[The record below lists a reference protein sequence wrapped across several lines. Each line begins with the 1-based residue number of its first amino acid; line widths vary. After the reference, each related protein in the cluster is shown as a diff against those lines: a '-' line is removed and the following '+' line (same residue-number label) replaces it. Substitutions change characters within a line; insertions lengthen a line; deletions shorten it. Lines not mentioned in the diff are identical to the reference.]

1 MTKQQKSI
9 VRKKQRRKATK
20 RHKAA
25 KRRKTTKAR
34 QSYPH
39 DSFFKKIFK
48 RPEYCRALMKVILAH
63 RFYAL
68 FNWALLKIHESVS
81 TGSKGEERRADIVVE
96 VPMLNENFNVMI
108 TIILEHKSYR
118 DNNAIVQMLGY
129 YNEVA
134 QETGGIIL
142 PIIITCCKDKKASIP
157 SDYLSWALQ
166 KQGATL
172 LFF

>member
-1 MTKQQKSI
+1 MTKQQKRI
-9 VRKKQRRKATK
+9 VRKKQRRKVTK
-20 RHKAA
+20 RDKAA
-25 KRRKTTKAR
+25 KRRKATKTSQA
-34 QSYPH
+34 YPH

-48 RPEYCRALMKVILAH
+48 RPEYCRALMKVVLTP
-63 RFYAL
+63 RFYAI

-96 VPMLNENFNVMI
+96 VPMLNKNFNVII

-134 QETGGIIL
+134 QEAGGIIL

-166 KQGATL
+166 KQGATP
-172 LFF
+172 LFL